1 MKKRFLLL
9 LAALVMLCGCGKEN
23 GSLEQVM
30 LLRSK
35 LLGTACGFEVT
46 VTADYGDKTYTF
58 SAACEADE
66 QGNLRFTVTRP
77 ETIAGITGRLE
88 KEGGKLTF
96 DDTALA
102 FDLQA
107 EGLCS
112 PLSGPWVLIQALRGG
127 FVRHCTMEGELLRV
141 RVDDS
146 FRDDALTLDVW
157 LEGEIPVRAD
167 IYEKNRRILALE
179 VKDFAFR

>member
-1 MKKRFLLL
+1 MKKRFLPL
-9 LAALVMLCGCGKEN
+9 LAVLVMLCGCGQEN
-23 GSLEQVM
+23 GSLDQMM

-35 LLGTACGFEVT
+35 LLGNACAFEVT

-66 QGNLRFTVTRP
+66 QGNLRFSVTQP
-77 ETIAGITGRLE
+77 ETISGISGRLE

-112 PLSGPWVLIQALRGG
+112 PLSGPWVLLQALRGG
-127 FVRHCTMEGELLRV
+127 FVRHSTMEGELLRV